1 MSTQAETAQSCPQP
15 SFMETHKFTV
25 LRNTVYLIVI
35 LALIIIPEL
44 KIAKID
50 LAHDEAWI
58 LGDRVSVEDG
68 LMPVIFALGFFAIL
82 VIVMNLF
89 NGRVFCGWIC
99 PGGWVAEIQDII
111 RKRMYNPRSKTLSKI
126 GYYVVSL
133 IVAILFL
140 ALFFNWVTDLRVF
153 FYSTNPMF
161 SWMWVAFLSAL
172 VVVYFE
178 VFIGKR
184 WCRTFCPTG
193 IYQKI
198 TPYHHKYKTTMA
210 PQFDLADCG
219 SCRECI
225 KNCPMALDP
234 RRMAYIND
242 FYKGIQ
248 ACIVC
253 GECVDTC
260 KQVMLPQCKEPLM
273 TWVTQLP
280 ERDPDFIAGKVKKS
294 S

>member
-1 MSTQAETAQSCPQP
+1 MSTQVETAQACPQP
-15 SFMETHKFTV
+15 SYWETHKFTV
-25 LRNTVYLIVI
+25 MRNLVYILVI
-35 LALIIIPEL
+35 LALIVIPVF

-58 LGDRVSVEDG
+58 FWKKVPVEDG
-68 LMPVIFALGFFAIL
+68 LMPVILALGFFAIL

-99 PGGWVAEIQDII
+99 PGGWVAELQDKLR
-111 RKRMYNPRSKTLSKI
+111 RKMYHSRSSTVGKI
-126 GYYVVSL
+126 SYYLVSL
-133 IVAILFL
+133 VVAVLFL

-153 FYSTNPMF
+153 FYTTNPMF
-161 SWMWVAFLSAL
+161 GWMWFAFLSAL

-198 TPYHHKYKTTMA
+198 TPYHHKFKTTMA
-210 PQFDLADCG
+210 PQFNLSDCG

-260 KQVMLPQCKEPLM
+260 KQVRLSECKEPLM
-273 TWVTQLP
+273 TWVTELP
-280 ERDPDFIAGKVKKS
+280 ERDPDFVSGKVSK
-294 S
+294 

>member
-1 MSTQAETAQSCPQP
+1 MSTKTEATQVCSQP
-15 SFMETHKFTV
+15 SYWETHKFTI
-25 LRNTVYLIVI
+25 LRNVVYILVI
-35 LALIIIPEL
+35 LALIFIPVF

-58 LGDRVSVEDG
+58 LWEKVSVEEG
-68 LMPVIFALGFFAIL
+68 LMPVVLALGFFAIL

-99 PGGWVAEIQDII
+99 PGGWVAEIQDKI
-111 RKRMYNPRSKTLSKI
+111 RRKMYHSRSTTLSKI
-126 GYYVVSL
+126 GYYIVSL
-133 IVAILFL
+133 AVSILFL

-153 FYSTNPMF
+153 FYTTNPMF
-161 SWMWVAFLSAL
+161 GWMWVALLSAL

-198 TPYHHKYKTTMA
+198 TPYHHKFKTTMA
-210 PQFDLADCG
+210 PQFTLSDCG

-225 KNCPMALDP
+225 KKCPMALDP

-253 GECVDTC
+253 GECIDTC
-260 KQVMLPQCKEPLM
+260 KQVRLPECKEPLM
-273 TWVTQLP
+273 VWVTELP
-280 ERDPDFIAGKVKKS
+280 KRDPDFIAGKVSK
-294 S
+294 